1 LAVFDPELPI
11 ILKTDAF
18 DYAIGACIM
27 QPGKERKLYPFAFYF
42 RKILLAEVNYDIYDK
57 ELLAIVTA
65 F

>member
-1 LAVFDPELPI
+1 MQ
-11 ILKTDAF
+11 LK
-18 DYAIGACIM
+18 
-27 QPGKERKLYPFAFYF
+27 KEKKFHPFAFYF